1 MEDKEYTFPD
11 KNGNNLIIS
20 NLQKYE
26 QDFYKFYYL
35 LTPTELLQKNMGNVY
50 ETSIKNILIN
60 FEKPIFDTTPIT
72 STTKQLK
79 ISKK

>member
-1 MEDKEYTFPD
+1 MNIMEDKEYTFPD

-35 LTPTELLQKNMGNVY
+35 LTPTELL
-50 ETSIKNILIN
+50 
-60 FEKPIFDTTPIT
+60 
-72 STTKQLK
+72 
-79 ISKK
+79 